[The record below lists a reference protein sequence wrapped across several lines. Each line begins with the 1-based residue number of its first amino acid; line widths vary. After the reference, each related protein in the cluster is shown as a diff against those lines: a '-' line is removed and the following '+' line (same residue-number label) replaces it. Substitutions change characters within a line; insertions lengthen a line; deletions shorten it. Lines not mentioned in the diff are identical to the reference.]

1 MIELVEIMIFELR
14 GFVEAA
20 YEGDDDLLTDYH
32 VRPMTYEEAVE
43 ETLAMISIT
52 SVGISMRY
60 FGVLMDGD
68 KIGYLVTFE
77 NNLYSFSIN
86 IDYRCKSVLSEFWDN
101 IVGVLGDSFVCL
113 LYPNNTRAINW
124 LLRNGMVEVPDMEEN
139 CVTLLKVKERVSET
153 IFSHN

>member
-32 VRPMTYEEAVE
+32 IRPMTYEEAVE

-52 SVGISMRY
+52 SVGITMRY

-86 IDYRCKSVLSEFWDN
+86 IDYRCKSVLTEFWEH
-101 IVGVLGDSFVCL
+101 IVGVLGDSFICM

-124 LLRNGMVEVPDMEEN
+124 LSRCGMIEIEDVEPD
-139 CVTLLKVKERVSET
+139 CVTLLKVKELEKELV
-153 IFSHN
+153 FSHN